1 MKAKVKATGKV
12 VEAVIDK
19 CSVPVSGYGAKFV
32 YDCSDGKKYFD
43 TELDFINVYPNWE
56 QIRIQSAICAMQGL
70 CSNPVVVQQ
79 FDYNERAEVAVKQ
92 ADSLIEELKKR
103 NGGEK

>member
-43 TELDFINVYPNWE
+43 TELDFINVYTDWK
-56 QIRIQSAICAMQGL
+56 QVRIQASIAAMQGCL
-70 CSNPVVVQQ
+70 ANNTFYRNSH
-79 FDYNERAEVAVKQ
+79 
-92 ADSLIEELKKR
+92 LKTPKSSV
-103 NGGEK
+103 